1 MFIVTGM
8 LASAWDLY
16 VFAVPVYGHSI
27 GLSASTI
34 GSILAC
40 FALATFSVRLALP
53 WISRHLQEWAVITTT
68 FGVACVAYAIFPTV
82 TTVPLLAAI
91 SFLLGLGLGATQP
104 SVMSLIYATAP
115 PGRGGEAVGIRSV
128 VLNASSTFLPLA
140 FGARGRGA
148 RACGRYSGPWPRRL
162 PAAGPSPIAGA
173 AHPRVDALHKRRKC
187 LC

>member
-1 MFIVTGM
+1 M
-8 LASAWDLY
+8 W
-16 VFAVPVYGHSI
+16 FAAPVYVGTRS

-140 FGARGRGA
+140 FGAVGEALGMRPVFWAMATALAGGGA
-148 RACGRYSGPWPRRL
+148 IADRRRRAPPR
-162 PAAGPSPIAGA
+162 
-173 AHPRVDALHKRRKC
+173 
-187 LC
+187 